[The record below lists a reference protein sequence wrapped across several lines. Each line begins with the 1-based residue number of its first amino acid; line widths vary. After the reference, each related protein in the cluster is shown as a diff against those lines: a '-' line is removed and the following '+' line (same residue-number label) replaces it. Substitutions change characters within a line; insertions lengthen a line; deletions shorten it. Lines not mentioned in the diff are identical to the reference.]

1 MRINCEILDLRAF
14 LAIVDLGSF
23 HKAAES
29 LNLSQPALSRR
40 IRALEQALG
49 IALLE
54 RTTRH
59 VELSGNGRALE
70 PMVRRM
76 LEEFE
81 TTIIDISG
89 SGRTSGGQITIA
101 CVPTAAFYFLPKV
114 ISDFHMVYP
123 GMRFRIL
130 DLSADPALDAVA
142 RNEADF
148 GVNFLG
154 ASRHDLRFT
163 PLMDDPFVLA
173 CRRDHPF
180 ARRRKIVWQDLE
192 GMPMIGVSRTSGNRM
207 LLDAALGKM
216 EIRPNWLYEVN
227 HLSMSLGL
235 VEQGL
240 GMSVLPRLAT
250 PQGDHPLIVTKAI
263 SGPEISRTIGLVER
277 VAGQLPAAAQ
287 QLRNMLVES
296 WRG

>member
-1 MRINCEILDLRAF
+1 MRINCEIFDLRAF

-23 HKAAES
+23 HKAAEA
-29 LNLSQPALSRR
+29 LNISQPALSRR
-40 IRALEQALG
+40 IRALEEALSVQ
-49 IALLE
+49 LLD
-54 RTTRH
+54 RSTRH
-59 VELSGNGRALE
+59 VDLSSEGRALE
-70 PMVRRM
+70 PMIRRM
-76 LEEFE
+76 LEDFE
-81 TTIIDISG
+81 LAVEEVSG
-89 SGRTSGGQITIA
+89 VGRPRGGQITIA
-101 CVPTAAFYFLPKV
+101 CVPTAAFYFLPRV
-114 ISDFHMVYP
+114 ISAFHKVYP

-163 PLMDDPFVLA
+163 PLLEDPFVLA
-173 CRRDHPF
+173 CRKDHPF
-180 ARRRKIVWQDLE
+180 ARRRKIKWSDLE
-192 GMPMIGVSRTSGNRM
+192 DMPLIGVSRTSGNRM
-207 LLDAALGKM
+207 LLDAALGKI

-235 VEQGL
+235 VEAGL
-240 GMSVLPRLAT
+240 GMSILPRLAT
-250 PQGDHPLIVTKAI
+250 PQGDHPLIVSKPI
-263 SGPEISRTIGLVER
+263 GDPQISRTIGLVER
-277 VAGQLPAAAQ
+277 TAGQMSPAAQ

>member
-1 MRINCEILDLRAF
+1 MRINCDMLDLRAF
-14 LAIVDLGSF
+14 LTIVDLGSF
-23 HKAAES
+23 NKAAEAI
-29 LNLSQPALSRR
+29 NISQPALSRR
-40 IRALEQALG
+40 IRSLELALG
-49 IALLE
+49 VSLLE
-54 RTTRH
+54 RSTRH
-59 VELSGNGRALE
+59 VELSADGRALE
-70 PMVRRM
+70 PTIRRM
-76 LEEFE
+76 LDEFE
-81 TTIIDISG
+81 AAVTEVSG
-89 SGRTSGGQITIA
+89 TGRTRGGQITIA
-101 CVPTAAFYFLPKV
+101 CVPTAAFYFLPRV
-114 ISDFHMVYP
+114 ISDFHKVYP

-142 RNEADF
+142 RSEADF

-154 ASRHDLRFT
+154 ASRHDLRFI
-163 PLMDDPFVLA
+163 PLLDDPFVLA

-180 ARRRKIVWQDLE
+180 AKRRKIVWSDLE
-192 GMPMIGVSRTSGNRM
+192 GMPLIGVSRTSGNRM

-235 VEQGL
+235 VEAGL
-240 GMSVLPRLAT
+240 GMSILPRLAT
-250 PQGDHPLIVTKAI
+250 PQGEHPLIVTKPI

-277 VAGQLPAAAQ
+277 TAGQLPPAAQ